1 MATNKNKTILVTGPT
16 GHQGGAVMRH
26 LRDKRYPV
34 HALVRDTADAGVR
47 KLIGHGVELV
57 QGNLDDQGSLIHAM
71 QDEDGVYSM
80 QTSKDTEAEIRRG
93 KSMADAA
100 RKSGISHF
108 VYSSVA
114 SADQHTGVPHFDSKF
129 QIEEH
134 VRGTGLP
141 YTIVRPVFFMENWL
155 GMKDQILE
163 GKLELPLKPETRLQ
177 MLAVDDIGAVVA
189 MAFEHPKRWLG
200 RAFEMAGDEL
210 SMAQLAQSFSRMVG
224 HEVKYVQIPWEV
236 FEHRMDPAHVT
247 MYRWLEKV
255 GYKVD
260 ISGVRQEY
268 PGLHN
273 FERWLQSTWRAAVQV
288 EAVH

>member
-26 LRDKRYPV
+26 LRDKKYPV

-71 QDEDGVYSM
+71 QDVDGVYSM
-80 QTSKDTEAEIRRG
+80 QTSKDTKAEMRQG

-163 GKLELPLKPETRLQ
+163 GKLELPLKAETRLQ
-177 MLAVDDIGAVVA
+177 MLAVDDIGAVIA

-210 SMAQLAQSFSRMVG
+210 SMAQLAQSFSRMIG
-224 HEVKYVQIPWEV
+224 REVKYVQIPWEV
-236 FEHRMDPAHVT
+236 LEHRMDPAHVT
-247 MYRWLEKV
+247 MYHWLEKV
-255 GYKVD
+255 GYQVD
-260 ISGVRQEY
+260 IPGVRQEY

>member
-1 MATNKNKTILVTGPT
+1 MATHKNKTILVTGPT
-16 GHQGGAVMRH
+16 GHQGGAVLRH
-26 LRDKRYPV
+26 LRDKKYPV

-71 QDEDGVYSM
+71 QDVEGVYSM
-80 QTSKDTEAEIRRG
+80 QTSKDTDAEMRRG
-93 KSMADAA
+93 KSRADAA

-134 VRGTGLP
+134 IRGTGLP

-189 MAFEHPKRWLG
+189 MAFEHPK
-200 RAFEMAGDEL
+200 
-210 SMAQLAQSFSRMVG
+210 
-224 HEVKYVQIPWEV
+224 H
-236 FEHRMDPAHVT
+236 
-247 MYRWLEKV
+247 
-255 GYKVD
+255 
-260 ISGVRQEY
+260 
-268 PGLHN
+268 
-273 FERWLQSTWRAAVQV
+273 
-288 EAVH
+288 